1 MALSISK
8 LFFLK
13 IITAFFRLV
22 RGTNLLFVILT
33 QVLFEYCIFFP
44 VFSPEKRHANE
55 QIQFWLLVAAS
66 VFIAA
71 AGYIINDYFDLNID
85 EINKPDKVI
94 VNRIISRRWTIFWHL
109 FLSCCGI
116 LFSVMALP
124 VQYAH
129 LLIANIATV
138 VLLLF
143 YSISFK
149 KQLLIGNIIVSA
161 LAAWTIFIIF
171 FSKFRLNEIGL
182 HNPYRYEYA
191 KLYKLAVVYAGFA
204 FIISLIREVIK
215 DMEDVHG
222 DQKYNCRTMP
232 IVWGINTSKVFVA
245 VWLMVLITAIVIL
258 QFYVLQF
265 GWWWYAVYSVIFII
279 LPLGFLFRR
288 LFTAQTQEDYH
299 QLSLWLKLIMLTG
312 IISMVFFKLY
322 Q

>member
-1 MALSISK
+1 MK
-8 LFFLK
+8 L
-13 IITAFFRLV
+13 IAAFFKLV
-22 RGTNLLFVILT
+22 RWTNLLFIVLT

-44 VFSPEKRHANE
+44 VFSPEKRHSNE
-55 QIQFWLLVAAS
+55 QLQFWLLVTAS

-71 AGYIINDYFDLNID
+71 AGYIINDYFDLDID
-85 EINKPDKVI
+85 QINKPGKVI
-94 VNRIISRRWTIFWHL
+94 VNRLISRRWTIFWHL
-109 FLSCCGI
+109 FLSGCGI
-116 LFSVMALP
+116 LFSAMALP
-124 VQYAH
+124 LQYSH

-138 VLLLF
+138 VILLF

-149 KQLLIGNIIVSA
+149 KQLLIGNIIVSV
-161 LAAWTIFIIF
+161 LAAWTIIIIF
-171 FSKFRLNEIGL
+171 LSKFRLNEIGL

-232 IVWGINTSKVFVA
+232 IVWGMNTSKVFVA
-245 VWLMVLITAIVIL
+245 VWLIVLMAAIVIL

-265 GWWWYAVYSVIFII
+265 GWWWYAIYSFIFII
-279 LPLGFLFRR
+279 IPLGFLFKK
-288 LFTAQTQEDYH
+288 LFNAQTQEHYH
-299 QLSLWLKLIMLTG
+299 QLSSWIKYIMLTG

-322 Q
+322 H